1 MKESP
6 KNIAASIQAR
16 LRNESMRLGK
26 PFAETLQY
34 FAMERFLYR
43 LSKTR
48 YASKFVLKGGL
59 LFHAWNLPLRRPT
72 KDIDFRG
79 YIDNSHQ
86 NIVQIISAVIAE
98 PVPEDGLKF
107 NVDTLTIEETQID
120 ADYQGI
126 RVKFGGQLGRAR
138 IPMQLDIGFSDK
150 INPKAETIDYPG
162 LLPELKGVR
171 LKGYPKESVISEK
184 FHAMIYLG
192 EINSRWKDYYDI
204 WLISETFEFDS
215 QSLQR
220 AIEATFKKR
229 KTDIPGE
236 RPLAL
241 TAEFALANRTRWLNF
256 LKKMAMASGDI
267 DDFVSVVEKLWNFLE
282 YPLRSSN
289 DKTEVTRHWLP
300 RHGWQ

>member
-34 FAMERFLYR
+34 YAMERFLYR

-48 YASKFVLKGGL
+48 YGSKFVLKGGL

-79 YIDNSHQ
+79 YVDNSHQ
-86 NIVQIISAVIAE
+86 NILQIISAIIAE

-126 RVKFGGQLGRAR
+126 RVKFVGQLVRAR

-162 LLPELKGVR
+162 LLPELKRVR
-171 LKGYPKESVISEK
+171 LKGYPKESVVSEK
-184 FHAMIYLG
+184 FHAMIYHG

-215 QSLQR
+215 QFMQR
-220 AIEATFKKR
+220 AIEMTFKKR
-229 KTDIPGE
+229 KTGIPTE
-236 RPLAL
+236 KPVAL

-256 LKKMAMASGDI
+256 LKKMAITNSDI
-267 DDFVSVVEKLWNFLE
+267 EDFVSVVEKLWNFLE
-282 YPLRSSN
+282 YPLRSFN
-289 DKTEVTRHWLP
+289 DKTEVNRHWFP